1 MAHEASD
8 LSDRIRE
15 PQRITSYAQMND
27 VTVQKLNQTGAL
39 PLRDVKEYFCSTQ
52 PAQVKRCALAVPFKR
67 EVDQLKGT

>member
-52 PAQVKRCALAVPFKR
+52 PAQAVPFKR